1 MFISTQSDLDAR
13 SSFTNKSSFDSWRI
27 CIQSSEMCSNP
38 NVLLVQNLLC
48 RFEVETSATFLENE
62 CYNKYGK
69 TGKTFYYSQ
78 VASTVRWLSTTTS
91 VELTDR
97 LGTITS
103 FPLENVSTKA
113 ETPAA
118 TFPVVYQAH
127 RETTTEEVQSCIGS
141 QTPTCDSPLES
152 TSPNAEPPPI
162 PSFSEFI
169 NSRKAKDIPSR
180 SSKRQTADRV
190 DKDLE
195 KRMRS
200 R

>member
-1 MFISTQSDLDAR
+1 MLEVLSTKKVHLIHGAFVFSHL
-13 SSFTNKSSFDSWRI
+13 KCVI
-27 CIQSSEMCSNP
+27 NP
-38 NVLLVQNLLC
+38 NVLIVQTLLC

-103 FPLENVSTKA
+103 SPLENVSTKA

-127 RETTTEEVQSCIGS
+127 REMTTEEVQSSIGS

-152 TSPNAEPPPI
+152 TPPKAEPPPI